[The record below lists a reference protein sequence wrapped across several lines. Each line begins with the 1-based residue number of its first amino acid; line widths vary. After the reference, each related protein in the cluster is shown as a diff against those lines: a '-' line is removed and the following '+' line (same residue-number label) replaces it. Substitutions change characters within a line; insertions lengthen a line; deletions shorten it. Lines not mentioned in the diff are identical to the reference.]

1 MELVDPPPRDPNL
14 ALGWSFGGVQQSQ
27 EGRFSGAGGS
37 GEKDEFTGF
46 DLEIER
52 SENEPTL
59 EILGNTAQSDHEPL
73 RAPCD

>member
-46 DLEIER
+46 DLEIE
-52 SENEPTL
+52 
-59 EILGNTAQSDHEPL
+59 
-73 RAPCD
+73 